1 MRFIVI
7 IIRCGLSWSEPKK
20 LDNSQDK
27 LFKQPKGLAVCAE
40 HAAGLCVCAVP
51 LWCGNSRICLYFR
64 GKMPWFLP
72 WLPWFIRFRYSITQ
86 HGANER
92 LKEEFQ
98 ECVFA
103 LVTELSTLFS
113 LSSLFFPDHGLLFRY
128 SFFARSHWTSA
139 NRSFLP
145 VSEADLAA
153 VPYCLVLGAQ
163 QQGLPG
169 LRSDRYTPGP
179 WSFTSNLVTVSLYR
193 VFLLAS
199 FQLRVFR
206 TPVCSV
212 CSLLTLALKAPRP
225 LDSISYCLM
234 DGVQFNWIG
243 DFLTLF

>member
-1 MRFIVI
+1 
-7 IIRCGLSWSEPKK
+7 
-20 LDNSQDK
+20 
-27 LFKQPKGLAVCAE
+27 
-40 HAAGLCVCAVP
+40 
-51 LWCGNSRICLYFR
+51 
-64 GKMPWFLP
+64 MPWFLP

-103 LVTELSTLFS
+103 LVPELSTLFS

-153 VPYCLVLGAQ
+153 VPYCLGLGAQ

-169 LRSDRYTPGP
+169 LRSDRYTPCPESCGGH
-179 WSFTSNLVTVSLYR
+179 LLQILSLFR
-193 VFLLAS
+193 CIAFFLAS
-199 FQLRVFR
+199 FQLCVSW

-234 DGVQFNWIG
+234 DGVQSNWIG